1 MDERRQKRKLEH
13 MRLYTPPSVPAGGT
27 TTLSLSYSGY
37 VVYGGRGLLEVEIG
51 ESTVVSAECNNM
63 RTKINILVVVVQA
76 NFFVRNT
83 NLV

>member
-1 MDERRQKRKLEH
+1 M
-13 MRLYTPPSVPAGGT
+13 
-27 TTLSLSYSGY
+27 
-37 VVYGGRGLLEVEIG
+37 YGGRGLLEVEIG